1 MSEKMWKGMNLNES
15 KLENDNIITQP
26 TLFTTSLSLSRKISP
41 LILDKATAVEKLII
55 MTTMENFWV
64 PWK

>member
-64 PWK
+64 P

>member
-26 TLFTTSLSLSRKISP
+26 TLFTTSLSLSRKLSP

-64 PWK
+64 P

>member
-1 MSEKMWKGMNLNES
+1 MSEKMWKGMKLNVN

-26 TLFTTSLSLSRKISP
+26 TLFTTSLSLSRKVSP

-64 PWK
+64 P

>member
-26 TLFTTSLSLSRKISP
+26 TLFTTKLSLSRKISP
-41 LILDKATAVEKLII
+41 LILDKATAVEKVII
-55 MTTMENFWV
+55 MTMMENFWV
-64 PWK
+64 P

>member
-41 LILDKATAVEKLII
+41 LILDKATPAEKLII

-64 PWK
+64 P